1 MRSLRKIIYVNSA
14 KIRYAEVSVDGNVHF
29 IGTQGVGK
37 STLLRTIMFFYNADK
52 SHLGIKAEMKSF
64 DDFYLPH
71 SNSYIV
77 YEVDHEA
84 GPFSILVYK
93 YSGRA
98 CFRFIDA
105 PFKREWLID
114 ENGEVTS
121 DIKTIKQRI
130 GKTQISPNVDRYEQY
145 RDIIYGNTS
154 DKNFKRFQIMEAK
167 SYSNIYRSIQN
178 VFLNSRLE
186 ADFIKDIII
195 NSMNDQEI
203 SIKLGYYRGQVA
215 DFEQEYKD
223 ITCWYNTDS
232 KGNNVVRKQADN
244 VIDDYRNLLYLDKKI
259 IGLCGELKYSI
270 RQANKKVPE
279 LEKKISNQEE
289 ALQRQ
294 KRLLSEENSKHDK
307 EKSEINKQI
316 GEIDGN
322 LKKCKDKKEEY
333 ARLQIDSI
341 IKKSEQEASIKLEL
355 ESTKQRLQDLT
366 KQSEDVVSKYRKLVE
381 AENLALDK
389 YRQSLIQQENEF
401 KDSIRKEKEFQ
412 FSECASR
419 KTSIEADYAGKVSEI
434 QENIVDFSQQ
444 VSDVGHDIDN
454 LKYLEPYKEELE
466 SRRQSLQELKAEKI
480 RIEGEIYA
488 LSAEISKNE
497 TECDKALSEKKSE
510 FEATRKEMQSEIDNL
525 KSEIQ
530 AIDTLLANIKGSL
543 YEWLEENAKDWKK
556 NIGKVVDEKVL
567 YQMGLNPSTSK
578 EGGSLYGIDIDLSAL
593 QQNVRNPDE
602 LKDKR
607 GELQA
612 ALDISVKGLEEFS
625 IQYENEKANLQK
637 KFNSVL
643 KELREKKSLDEYELE
658 NIPSKEKKI
667 KLEIDEYTK
676 KTEKER
682 DVRKLDLESRRQELN
697 RKLQDAQSEKNKIE
711 ADKGKQIKSADKAY
725 KDALSLIDNKL
736 EKKSSEIQDEIKHKE
751 AVTAETI
758 KRFNAQENEELKG
771 KGIDTHIV
779 QECKD
784 LIASYDRELTIIDSN
799 KEILYSYRKDKA
811 EYLDKEAEFKRNEKS
826 LNEKLEQL
834 NEKYE
839 NRKKDL
845 TERIDTLN
853 KSIAE
858 DENLLKST
866 KEAIMKANNFT
877 SSTSMCPSGYE
888 GITEKES
895 TLTPDAAVDQIT
907 ASIIEKK
914 GKLDLFKQNI
924 NVFKSH
930 FSAKNTFNFRTNLN
944 LDSDYFD
951 FASNLEEFIQHDKI
965 EDFRKRTSERYT
977 QILNRI
983 SSEMGDLT
991 RHESEVAKIIN
1002 DINSDFRE
1010 KNFVGVIKLIALQH
1024 KDSSDKMV
1032 ILMKRI
1038 KEFCDENQYNM
1049 GEANLFSMTN
1059 RDSVNERA
1067 VELIFS
1073 FMKALNDNPSRQIL
1087 SLSDLFQL
1095 EFRVK
1100 ENDNDTGWTS
1110 KLSHVG
1116 SEGTDT
1122 LVKAMVNIMLINV
1135 FKTKDSKK
1143 FGDFRIHCMMD
1154 EIGKLHPQN
1163 IKGILD
1169 FANSR
1174 NIILVNSSPTTT
1186 NVSSYKYTYLL
1197 DKDGNSNTTVKIL
1210 IAQR

>member
-14 KIRYAEVSVDGNVHF
+14 KIRYAEVNVDGNVHF

-64 DDFYLPH
+64 DEFYLPH

-105 PFKREWLID
+105 PFKKEWLID
-114 ENGEVTS
+114 ENGDVTS
-121 DIKTIKQRI
+121 DIKTIKQRV
-130 GKTQISPNVDRYEQY
+130 GKIQISPNVDRYEQY

-215 DFEQEYKD
+215 DFEQEYRD
-223 ITCWYNTDS
+223 ITCWYRTDS
-232 KGNNVVRKQADN
+232 KGNNVVRKQADD
-244 VIDDYRNLLYLDKKI
+244 VIGNYRNLLYLDKKI
-259 IGLCGELKYSI
+259 TGLCGELKYSI
-270 RQANKKVPE
+270 RQANKRVPE
-279 LEKKISNQEE
+279 LKDKIEKQEE

-294 KRLLSEENSKHDK
+294 KRLLSEESSKHDK

-322 LKKCKDKKEEY
+322 LKKCKEKKDKY
-333 ARLQIDSI
+333 ARLQIDAI
-341 IKKSEQEASIKLEL
+341 IKKSEQESSFKLDL

-389 YRQSLIQQENEF
+389 YRQSLIQQESDF
-401 KDSIRKEKEFQ
+401 KDFIHKEKESRFA
-412 FSECASR
+412 EYGSR
-419 KTSIEADYAGKVSEI
+419 KSSIEDGFAEKLSDI
-434 QENIVDFSQQ
+434 QEHIGELSQQ
-444 VSDVGHDIDN
+444 ITKVDHDIEN
-454 LKYLEPYKEELE
+454 LRYLEPYKEELE
-466 SRRQSLQELKAEKI
+466 SRRQTMQELKAEKI
-480 RIEGEIYA
+480 RIEGEINA
-488 LSAEISKNE
+488 LTAEISMNE
-497 TECDKALSEKKSE
+497 SECNKALSEKGSE
-510 FEATRKEMQSEIDNL
+510 FEATRKDMQSKMDTL

-530 AIDTLLANIKGSL
+530 AIDALLANIKGSL
-543 YEWLEENAKDWKK
+543 YEWLEENAKDWKE
-556 NIGKVVDEKVL
+556 NIGKVIDEKVL
-567 YQMGLNPSTSK
+567 YLMGLNPSTSK
-578 EGGSLYGIDIDLSAL
+578 SGGSLYGIDIDLSAL
-593 QQNVRNPDE
+593 KQNVRNPDE

-612 ALDISVKGLEEFS
+612 ALDKSVKALEEFS

-637 KFNSVL
+637 KYNSLL
-643 KELREKKSLDEYELE
+643 KELREKKSVFGYELE
-658 NIPSKEKKI
+658 NLPSKEKKF
-667 KLEIDEYTK
+667 KTEIDEYMK
-676 KTEKER
+676 KTQQER
-682 DVRKLDLESRRQELN
+682 EVRKLDLENRRQDLS
-697 RKLQDAQSEKNKIE
+697 RQLQDDQSNKKKLE
-711 ADKGKQIKSADKAY
+711 EDKKKQLKSAEKAY
-725 KDALSLIDNKL
+725 KDALSLIDKKL
-736 EKKSSEIQDEIKHKE
+736 EEKSSEIRDEIKHKE
-751 AVTAETI
+751 TETAETI
-758 KRFNAQENEELKG
+758 KQLNKQENDELKG

-784 LIASYDRELTIIDSN
+784 LIASYEKELALIEKN
-799 KEILYSYRKDKA
+799 KEDLFSYKKDKA
-811 EYLDKEAEFKRNEKS
+811 EYLDKEADFKKDVKN
-826 LNEKLEQL
+826 LNEKLDQL
-834 NEKYE
+834 NGKYE
-839 NRKKDL
+839 NRKKEY
-845 TERIDTLN
+845 TERIETLN
-853 KSIAE
+853 KGIT
-858 DENLLKST
+858 DDTNLLNST
-866 KEAIMKANNFT
+866 NDAIAKANDFT
-877 SSTSMCPSGYE
+877 SSSSICPSGYE
-888 GITEKES
+888 GITEKS
-895 TLTPDAAVDQIT
+895 TTLTPDVAVSQIT
-907 ASIIEKK
+907 ASIIEK
-914 GKLDLFKQNI
+914 GQKLESLKKEI
-924 NVFKSH
+924 NVFKSN
-930 FSAKNTFNFRTNLN
+930 FSAKNTFNFRSNLN

-951 FASNLEEFIQHDKI
+951 FASNLEEFIQHNKI

-1002 DINSDFRE
+1002 DINSDFKE

-1067 VELIFS
+1067 VELILL

-1210 IAQR
+1210 VAQR